1 MLKDYQEQLDLPIHK
16 LLQENNTRW
25 WSILLMFTSLQ
36 ENKEALTL
44 TFADKDKSNIMLS
57 TDNWKHINLLIK
69 LFEPFKIA
77 VEMLGSEK
85 NVSISLIIA
94 VFQILKDLL
103 AAKSSDTKIITKMQE
118 HMLTKI
124 KNRYSNDQ
132 IKFLKPCTLLDV

>member
-85 NVSISLIIA
+85 NVSISLIIPL
-94 VFQILKDLL
+94 FQKL
-103 AAKSSDTKIITKMQE
+103 
-118 HMLTKI
+118 
-124 KNRYSNDQ
+124 
-132 IKFLKPCTLLDV
+132 